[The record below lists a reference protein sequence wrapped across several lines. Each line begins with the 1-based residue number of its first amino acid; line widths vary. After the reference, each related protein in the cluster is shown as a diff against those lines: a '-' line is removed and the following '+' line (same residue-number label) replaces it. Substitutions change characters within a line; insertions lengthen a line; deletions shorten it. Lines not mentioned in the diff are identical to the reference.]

1 MHFDFTT
8 PKSLQ
13 FTPNHEKIVIII
25 IERGEQEKE
34 DKRVEGKKTDIP
46 FQFYIDSGEKRTLE
60 VFFNTVFINPDI
72 YILLLLGAGPK
83 CSHTF

>member
-13 FTPNHEKIVIII
+13 FTPNHEKIVLII

-46 FQFYIDSGEKRTLE
+46 FHFISTLARKE
-60 VFFNTVFINPDI
+60 RLMSFLTLFSYTYCYF
-72 YILLLLGAGPK
+72 
-83 CSHTF
+83 